1 MNCVFLNMSLIVSN
15 IQKKYNQQVAVE
27 GVSFEL
33 QPGEIVG
40 FLGPNGAGKSTTL
53 KMIAGILSADAG
65 KITINNLAVGMDEV
79 NTKKLV
85 GYLPE
90 SNALYKDLY
99 VKEYLHFLGNVHS
112 LKNIELR
119 IKEVIELLQLGSMQ
133 QKKIGELSKGF
144 QQRVGIA
151 AAIIHQPAL
160 VLLDEPTSGLDPNQ
174 LMDIRKVIQQLS
186 THSMV
191 LFSSHILQEVTAVC
205 NRVLVMHQGKLVANE
220 PIEELLKPKTNHL
233 HVEFEEEITHLQEHL
248 SKLSLEMIHIDKH
261 LLVVKTA
268 EDKDV
273 KKIVM
278 QFALDMGL
286 NIERLHTEQ
295 ASLEE
300 IFKLLTH

>member
-1 MNCVFLNMSLIVSN
+1 MSLILSN
-15 IQKKYNQQVAVE
+15 IQKRYNQQIAVDDI
-27 GVSFEL
+27 SFEVH
-33 QPGEIVG
+33 PGEIVG

-53 KMIAGILSADAG
+53 KMIAGILAADAG
-65 KITINNLAVGMDEV
+65 KITINNLEVGVDAI
-79 NTKKLV
+79 NAKKLV

-99 VKEYLHFLGNVHS
+99 VKEYLHFLGNVHV
-112 LKNIELR
+112 LKNIPER
-119 IKEVIELLQLGSMQ
+119 IKEVIELLQLGPMQ

-151 AAIIHQPAL
+151 AAILHQPAL

-174 LMDIRKVIQQLS
+174 LIDIRKLIQQLS
-186 THSMV
+186 QNSMV

-205 NRVLVMHQGKLVANE
+205 HRVLVMHEGKLVANE
-220 PIEELLKPKTNHL
+220 PIEQILKPQTNHL
-233 HVEFEEEITHLQEHL
+233 HIQFEEDITHLQSHIQEL
-248 SKLSLEMIHIDKH
+248 SIEIIRIDKH

-268 EDKDV
+268 EGKDV
-273 KKIVM
+273 KKIIM

-286 NIERLHTEQ
+286 NIERLHVEQ

>member
-1 MNCVFLNMSLIVSN
+1 MSLIVSN

-27 GVSFEL
+27 GISFEVK
-33 QPGEIVG
+33 PGEIVG

-53 KMIAGILSADAG
+53 KMIAGILAADSG
-65 KITINNLAVGMDEV
+65 NITINNIEVGIDNV
-79 NTKKLV
+79 DAKKLV

-99 VKEYLHFLGNVHS
+99 VKEYLHFLGNVHA
-112 LKNIELR
+112 LKNIPAR
-119 IKEVIELLQLGSMQ
+119 IKEVIDLLQLGTMQ
-133 QKKIGELSKGF
+133 HKKIAELSKGF

-151 AAIIHQPAL
+151 AAILHQPAL

-174 LMDIRKVIQQLS
+174 LMDVRKLIQQLS
-186 THSMV
+186 HHSMV

-205 NRVLVMHQGKLVANE
+205 HRVLVMHEGKLVANE
-220 PIEELLKPKTNHL
+220 PIEQILKPQTNHL
-233 HVEFEEEITHLQEHL
+233 HIQFEEDITHLL
-248 SKLSLEMIHIDKH
+248 SHINELSIEIIRVDKH

-268 EDKDV
+268 EGKDV

>member
-1 MNCVFLNMSLIVSN
+1 MSLIVSN
-15 IQKKYNQQVAVE
+15 IQKKYGEQVAVE
-27 GVSFEL
+27 GLSFEVL
-33 QPGEIVG
+33 PGEIVG
-40 FLGPNGAGKSTTL
+40 FLGPNGAGKSTTI
-53 KMIAGILSADAG
+53 KMIAGILMPDEG
-65 KITINNLAVGMDEV
+65 KITINNETVIVDSIKAKSLI
-79 NTKKLV
+79 

-90 SNALYKDLY
+90 TNALYKDLY
-99 VKEYLHFLGNVHS
+99 VKEYLQFLGDIHQIKT
-112 LKNIELR
+112 LPKR
-119 IKEVIELLQLGSMQ
+119 IKDLIALLQLETMQ
-133 QKKIGELSKGF
+133 HKKIGELSKGY

-160 VLLDEPTSGLDPNQ
+160 ILLDEPTAGLDPNQ
-174 LMDIRKVIQQLS
+174 LIDIREVIKQLS
-186 THSMV
+186 AHSMV

-220 PIEELLKPKTNHL
+220 PIGELLKPKTNHL
-233 HVEFEEEITHLQEHL
+233 HIQFEEEITHLHEHL
-248 SKLSLEMIHIDKH
+248 NKLSIEIVSIDKH

-268 EDKDV
+268 EAKDV

>member
-1 MNCVFLNMSLIVSN
+1 MSLILSN
-15 IQKKYNQQVAVE
+15 IQKRYNQQIAVDDI
-27 GVSFEL
+27 SFEVH
-33 QPGEIVG
+33 PGEIVG

-53 KMIAGILSADAG
+53 KMIAGIIASDAG
-65 KITINNLAVGMDEV
+65 KITINNVEVGVDAI
-79 NTKKLV
+79 NAKKLV

-99 VKEYLHFLGNVHS
+99 VKEYLQFLGNVHV
-112 LKNIELR
+112 LKNIPER
-119 IKEVIELLQLGSMQ
+119 IKEVIELLQLGPMQ

-151 AAIIHQPAL
+151 AAILHQPAL

-174 LMDIRKVIQQLS
+174 LIDIRKLIQQLS
-186 THSMV
+186 QNSMV

-205 NRVLVMHQGKLVANE
+205 HRVLVMHEGKLVANE
-220 PIEELLKPKTNHL
+220 PIEQILKPQTNHL
-233 HVEFEEEITHLQEHL
+233 HIQFEEDITHLQSHIQEL
-248 SKLSLEMIHIDKH
+248 SIEIIRIDKH

-268 EDKDV
+268 EGKDV
-273 KKIVM
+273 KKIIM

-286 NIERLHTEQ
+286 NIERLHVEQ

>member
-1 MNCVFLNMSLIVSN
+1 MSLIVSK
-15 IQKKYNQQVAVE
+15 IQKKYNQQIAVE
-27 GVSFEL
+27 DISFEVH
-33 QPGEIVG
+33 PGEVVG

-53 KMIAGILSADAG
+53 KMIAGIIAVDAG
-65 KITINNLAVGMDEV
+65 KITINNVEVGVDKV
-79 NTKKLV
+79 DAKKFV

-99 VKEYLHFLGNVHS
+99 IKEYLHFLANVHA
-112 LKNIELR
+112 LKNTPAR
-119 IKEVIELLQLGSMQ
+119 IKEVIELLQLGAMQ

-151 AAIIHQPAL
+151 AAILHQPAL
-160 VLLDEPTSGLDPNQ
+160 ILLDEPTSGLDPNQ
-174 LMDIRKVIQQLS
+174 LIDIRKLIQQLS
-186 THSMV
+186 QNSMV

-205 NRVLVMHQGKLVANE
+205 QRVLVMHEGKLVANE
-220 PIEELLKPKTNHL
+220 PIEQLLKPQTNHL
-233 HVEFEEEITHLQEHL
+233 YIQFEEDITHLQSPIHQL
-248 SKLSLEMIHIDKH
+248 SIEVIRIDKH

-286 NIERLHTEQ
+286 NIERLHIEQ

>member
-1 MNCVFLNMSLIVSN
+1 MSLIVSN
-15 IQKKYNQQVAVE
+15 IQKTYGEQIAVE
-27 GVSFEL
+27 GVSFEV
-33 QPGEIVG
+33 QKGEIVG
-40 FLGPNGAGKSTTL
+40 FLGPNGAGKSTSL
-53 KMIAGILSADAG
+53 KMIAGILMPDAG
-65 KITINNLAVGMDEV
+65 TITINNHNVAVDSI
-79 NTKKLV
+79 KAKSLI

-90 SNALYKDLY
+90 TNALYKDLY
-99 VKEYLHFLGNVHS
+99 VKEYLQFLGAIHHI
-112 LKNIELR
+112 KKITQR
-119 IKEVIELLQLGSMQ
+119 IKEVIALLQLETMQ
-133 QKKIGELSKGF
+133 HKKIGELSKGY

-160 VLLDEPTSGLDPNQ
+160 ILLDEPTAGLDPNQ
-174 LMDIRKVIQQLS
+174 LIDIREVIKQLS

-220 PIEELLKPKTNHL
+220 PIGELLKPKTNHL
-233 HVEFEEEITHLQEHL
+233 HIQFEEDITHLQEHL
-248 SKLSLEMIHIDKH
+248 HKLAIEIISIDKH

-268 EDKDV
+268 EGKDV

-286 NIERLHTEQ
+286 NIERLHTEE

>member
-1 MNCVFLNMSLIVSN
+1 MSLVVSN
-15 IQKKYNQQVAVE
+15 IQKQYNGQKAVD
-27 GVSFEL
+27 GISFEL
-33 QPGEIVG
+33 HPGEIVG

-53 KMIAGILSADAG
+53 KMIAGILMPDAG
-65 KITINNLAVGMDEV
+65 TITINNQLVQMDAIAS
-79 NTKKLV
+79 KKLI

-90 SNALYKDLY
+90 SNPLYKDLY
-99 VKEYLHFLGNVHS
+99 VKEYLQFLGNIHQVNQLS
-112 LKNIELR
+112 NR
-119 IKEVIELLQLGSMQ
+119 IKEVIDFLQLGLMQ
-133 QKKIGELSKGF
+133 HKKIGELSKGY
-144 QQRVGIA
+144 QQRLGIA

-160 VLLDEPTSGLDPNQ
+160 LLLDEPTSGLDPNQ
-174 LMDIRKVIQQLS
+174 LIEIREVIQLLS
-186 THSMV
+186 KRSMI

-205 NRVLVMHQGKLVANE
+205 NRVLVMHQGILVANE

-233 HVEFEEEITHLQEHL
+233 HILFEEELSHLKEHI
-248 SKLSLEMIHIDKH
+248 SRLSLDIVSIDKH

-268 EDKDV
+268 EGKDV

-286 NIERLHTEQ
+286 NIERLHTEE